1 MVHVAGKCD
10 VWNRALL
17 LAAMEGHLD
26 VCSTSCFQFS
36 GETAVYISAMFETA
50 ATTRYL
56 LDHGAD
62 PNADGMMG
70 SALHGAVMAG
80 KHETVEL
87 LLSRGI
93 NVDLF
98 DSVRGTPLHIAAN
111 KGEAGM
117 VKFLLEHH
125 ADPNKVFNLHS
136 NPLGMAIQKK
146 PLECVR
152 LLLKAGADP
161 NFTDYTGVTYTMV
174 AANNCL
180 PDIMKCLLDAG
191 ANPSTP
197 DSVNS
202 DVFLFL

>member
-1 MVHVAGKCD
+1 MAHVAGKCD

-26 VCSTSCFQFS
+26 VC
-36 GETAVYISAMFETA
+36 
-50 ATTRYL
+50 RYL
-56 LDHGAD
+56 VQDIRAD
-62 PNADGMMG
+62 VNRLSDT
-70 SALHGAVMAG
+70 G

-117 VKFLLEHH
+117 VKILLEHH
-125 ADPNKVFNLHS
+125 AD
-136 NPLGMAIQKK
+136 
-146 PLECVR
+146 
-152 LLLKAGADP
+152 AGADP

-174 AANNCL
+174 AANNGL

-191 ANPSTP
+191 ANPNTP